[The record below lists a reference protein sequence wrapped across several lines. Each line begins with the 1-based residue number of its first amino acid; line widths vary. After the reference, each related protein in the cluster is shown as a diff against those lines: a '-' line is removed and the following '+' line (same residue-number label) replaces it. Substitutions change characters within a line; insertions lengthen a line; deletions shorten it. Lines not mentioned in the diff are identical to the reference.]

1 MELCEAFTLD
11 WNTWNS
17 LVLQFTPK
25 PKVCQASMK
34 WSPQLKTR
42 RILRPQ
48 PPSTSEV
55 LSIVWDMDS
64 AVPLPLQEEITQYID
79 ITIRHISLYLSLSLS
94 LFKQFC
100 NRKAKTDL
108 RRNCN
113 MLHERWIS
121 TANKLR
127 LLKIL

>member
-1 MELCEAFTLD
+1 
-11 WNTWNS
+11 
-17 LVLQFTPK
+17 
-25 PKVCQASMK
+25 MK

-64 AVPLPLQEEITQYID
+64 AVPLPLQEITQYID

-94 LFKQFC
+94 FQ
-100 NRKAKTDL
+100 A
-108 RRNCN
+108 
-113 MLHERWIS
+113 
-121 TANKLR
+121 
-127 LLKIL
+127 IL